1 MWYLQQGVGW
11 LWVKQHKPTTE
22 DLHLKIQC
30 LSLNVFL
37 SISSKQM
44 ASIWKFFS
52 PVLQRIFSLAIFFFC
67 KNESWHR
74 SAPYPPYFC
83 MEHRCAL
90 VLFSYQAPTLCK
102 ALIVTTQLADFSTW
116 KELRDCLEESFVSVG
131 FQYSLGHLKARD
143 QELCLCASS
152 SFWHNN
158 RHPKWS
164 LISSSILH
172 ILFQSINML
181 GSLCAQTRHKQF
193 RQQML

>member
-1 MWYLQQGVGW
+1 MWRLQQGVGW

-52 PVLQRIFSLAIFFFC
+52 PVLQRIFSLAYLFLLQKWILAPFC
-67 KNESWHR
+67 SL
-74 SAPYPPYFC
+74 ST
-83 MEHRCAL
+83 
-90 VLFSYQAPTLCK
+90 LFLHGASLCTCPFLISSPTLCK
-102 ALIVTTQLADFSTW
+102 ALIITTQLADFSTW